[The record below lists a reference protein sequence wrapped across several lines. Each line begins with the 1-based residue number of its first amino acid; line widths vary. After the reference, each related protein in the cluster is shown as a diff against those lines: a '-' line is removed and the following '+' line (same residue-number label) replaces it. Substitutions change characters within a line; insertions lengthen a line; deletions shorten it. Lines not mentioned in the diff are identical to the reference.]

1 MSKYRIVKHQA
12 DDTIGY
18 CPEVCE
24 AVYLHGESHTMWV
37 GLAGNT
43 NLTYLNAWVG
53 SLPQTID
60 EAKEIIKMHII
71 KMHTIKMHIK
81 DSKPRY
87 TEEVHWE
94 YDTENP
100 TGIH

>member
-18 CPEVCE
+18 CPEVWE
-24 AVYLHGESHTMWV
+24 EVYMHRKCQTMWV
-37 GLAGNT
+37 ELAGNK

-60 EAKEIIKMHII
+60 EAKDIIE
-71 KMHTIKMHIK
+71 MHIK
-81 DSKPRY
+81 DNRPRY
-87 TEEVHWE
+87 TEEVIYE

-100 TGIH
+100 AGIH